1 MKLPQVVKIAS
12 LQVIQAY
19 QSLLNDK
26 VREVQRKELK
36 MGHRIYKGIQNI
48 LFGCAVIIVITMIAC
63 LIFGIRPCVVVSGS
77 MEPKIMTGSL
87 CMIKNTNET
96 PHKGDIVAFKK
107 GEITVVHRIVK
118 ETGEGYVTKGDNNDV
133 ADPGILQKENI
144 TGRYLFSIPGIGYA
158 ISYTQTLDGMVIL
171 ITTISVF
178 ILLGLFDKRRQ

>member
-1 MKLPQVVKIAS
+1 
-12 LQVIQAY
+12 
-19 QSLLNDK
+19 
-26 VREVQRKELK
+26 
-36 MGHRIYKGIQNI
+36 
-48 LFGCAVIIVITMIAC
+48 
-63 LIFGIRPCVVVSGS
+63 
-77 MEPKIMTGSL
+77 
-87 CMIKNTNET
+87 MIKNTHET

-158 ISYTQTLDGMVIL
+158 ISYTQTLDGMIIL